1 VSVLKYNI
9 SAIIISLLLA
19 ACGSNAPDCMKSTG
33 KVIRETRSLNTF
45 STLEISGNINV
56 ILTSDS
62 SYDVVVEAGEH
73 LLKKIKTEVSGTRLL
88 VRNDNSCN
96 WVRSYKNPLNVY
108 VGIKNIDDI
117 FQYSPELLSTEK
129 LLIKDTLI
137 VHLYS
142 NGSVNLDLD
151 SKSIWLDMDFL
162 GDCRLRGK
170 TKKMLVT
177 SLGMGQFNSEGMNCA
192 ELYVFGKGQGDVFV
206 RSDSSL
212 VAYIEN
218 SGNVYYS
225 GSPVVIG
232 GSNTGTGRLI
242 QK

>member
-9 SAIIISLLLA
+9 PVIVISLLLA

-33 KVIRETRSLNTF
+33 EVTRETRSLAAF
-45 STLEISGNINV
+45 STLEVSGNINV

-62 SYDVVVEAGEH
+62 SYDVIVEAGEH
-73 LLKKIKTEVSGTRLL
+73 LLKKIKTEVSGGKLL

-96 WVRSYKNPLNVY
+96 WIRSYKNPLNVY
-108 VGIKNIDDI
+108 VGIKNIDDV

-162 GDCRLRGK
+162 GDVRLRGK
-170 TKKMLVT
+170 TEKMLMT
-177 SLGMGQFNSEGMNCA
+177 NFGTGQFNSEGMNCD
-192 ELYVFGKGQGDVFV
+192 ELYVFSKGQGDVFV

-212 VAYIEN
+212 AAYIEN

-232 GSNTGTGRLI
+232 GSNTGTGKLI